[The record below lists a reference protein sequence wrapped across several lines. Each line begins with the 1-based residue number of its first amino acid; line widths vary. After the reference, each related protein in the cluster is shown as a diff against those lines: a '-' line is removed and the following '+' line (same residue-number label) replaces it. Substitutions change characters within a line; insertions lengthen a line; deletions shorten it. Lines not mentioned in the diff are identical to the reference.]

1 MTAERSEPPPI
12 PWRRNV
18 WVLTVSGF
26 VTFVGI
32 GFMYPLIP
40 LYLQEIGIRDAQ
52 DVRLWAGAIGTGQGI
67 SFALSAPLW
76 GMLADRVGRK
86 PMVVRAMVVSG
97 FGVASVALMQDPW
110 LILLVVTLRGSS
122 AAPGTTA
129 NALLSATV
137 PGSQL
142 TRAISAMQVAQVV
155 GMSGG
160 PMLGGVLVGLVGM
173 RVTFLIGGAIS
184 LLAGLLVLMFVVERF
199 ERPERSAARPSVFQN
214 AAAALKGPLMVLVA
228 LQGLL
233 WMVGNGTIPIM
244 TLHVQD
250 LGGTESAALTTGII
264 QGLFSAAAVVGI
276 VATSRLIDRF
286 GFRAVLLWASVG
298 FGAMFIPQGLAT
310 NVVALGMA
318 RMVQGVFFG
327 LIGPAVQSLVGLAAP
342 PDRRATAYGTLATF
356 SGGGGALGPMSLGA
370 VAAVVSLP
378 ASFFVA
384 ALLVVPV
391 VVLVLTKLD
400 ISKILR
406 SAEAAEAT
414 GHRS

>member
-1 MTAERSEPPPI
+1 LPPI

-18 WVLTVSGF
+18 WVLTFSGF

-40 LYLQEIGIRDAQ
+40 LYLQQIGLTDQQ

-76 GMLADRVGRK
+76 GILADRVGRK
-86 PMVVRAMVVSG
+86 PMVVRAMIVSG
-97 FGVASVALMQDPW
+97 FGVAAVALMRDPW
-110 LILLVVTLRGSS
+110 LILLVVTLRSS
-122 AAPGTTA
+122 AAAPGTTA

-137 PGSQL
+137 PSAQL
-142 TRAISAMQVAQVV
+142 TRAIAWMQAAQVV

-160 PMLGGVLVGLVGM
+160 PMLGGVLVGFVGM
-173 RVTFLIGGAIS
+173 QTTFLIGGAIS
-184 LLAGLLVLMFVVERF
+184 VLAGILVLLFVVERF
-199 ERPERSAARPSVFQN
+199 ERPVRTGPRLSVFQN

-233 WMVGNGTIPIM
+233 WMVGNGTVPIM
-244 TLHVQD
+244 TLHVQE

-276 VATSRLIDRF
+276 VATARLIDRF
-286 GFRAVLLWASVG
+286 GFRPVLLWASVG
-298 FGAMFIPQGLAT
+298 FGALFVPQGMAT
-310 NVVALGMA
+310 NVFTLGAA
-318 RMVQGVFFG
+318 RMAQGVFFG
-327 LIGPAVQSLVGLAAP
+327 LIGPAVQTLVGLAAP

-384 ALLVVPV
+384 GVLVVPV
-391 VVLVLTKLD
+391 VVMVLTKLD
-400 ISKILR
+400 IGAILR
-406 SAEAAEAT
+406 AAEAAEGRAA
-414 GHRS
+414 RAPQAD

>member
-1 MTAERSEPPPI
+1 MPPI

-18 WVLTVSGF
+18 WVLTFTGF

-40 LYLQEIGIRDAQ
+40 LYLQEIGINDAQ

-76 GMLADRVGRK
+76 GILADRVGRK

-97 FGVASVALMQDPW
+97 FGVASVSLMRDPW
-110 LILLVVTLRGSS
+110 LILLVVTLRAS
-122 AAPGTTA
+122 ASAPGTTA

-137 PGSQL
+137 PSGQL
-142 TRAISAMQVAQVV
+142 TRAISSMQAAQVV

-160 PMLGGVLVGLVGM
+160 PMLGGLLVGLVGM
-173 RVTFLIGGAIS
+173 RTTFLIGGAIS
-184 LLAGLLVLMFVVERF
+184 VLAGILVLLFVVERF
-199 ERPERSAARPSVFQN
+199 ERLERTVARPSVFQN
-214 AAAALKGPLMVLVA
+214 AAAALRGPLMVLVA

-244 TLHVQD
+244 TLHVQE

-276 VATSRLIDRF
+276 VATSWLIDRF

-298 FGAMFIPQGLAT
+298 FGTLFIPQGLAT
-310 NVVALGMA
+310 NVVMLGAA
-318 RMVQGVFFG
+318 RMAQGVFFG

-342 PDRRATAYGTLATF
+342 SDRRATAYGTLATF

-384 ALLVVPV
+384 GLLVVPV
-391 VVLVLTKLD
+391 VVMVLTKLD

-406 SAEAAEAT
+406 AAESAEAT
-414 GHRS
+414 GNRA

>member
-1 MTAERSEPPPI
+1 LTAEPAELPPI

-18 WVLTVSGF
+18 WVLTFSGF

-40 LYLQEIGIRDAQ
+40 LYLQEIGITDSQ
-52 DVRLWAGAIGTGQGI
+52 DVRLWAGAIGTGQGV

-76 GMLADRVGRK
+76 GILADRVGRK
-86 PMVVRAMVVSG
+86 PMVVRAMIVSG
-97 FGVASVALMQDPW
+97 FGVAAVALMHDPW
-110 LILLVVTLRGSS
+110 LILLVVTLRSS
-122 AAPGTTA
+122 AAAPGTTA

-137 PGSQL
+137 PASQL
-142 TRAISAMQVAQVV
+142 TRAISSMQAAQVV

-160 PMLGGVLVGLVGM
+160 PMLGGVLVGFVGM
-173 RVTFLIGGAIS
+173 QTTFLIGGAIS
-184 LLAGLLVLMFVVERF
+184 VLAGILVLLFVVERF
-199 ERPERSAARPSVFQN
+199 ERPEQTAARPSVFQN

-244 TLHVQD
+244 TLHVQE

-298 FGAMFIPQGLAT
+298 FGALFIPQGMST
-310 NVVALGMA
+310 NVVTLGAA
-318 RMVQGVFFG
+318 RMAQGVFFG
-327 LIGPAVQSLVGLAAP
+327 LIGPAVQTLVGLAAP

-384 ALLVVPV
+384 GLLVVPV

-400 ISKILR
+400 ISKILQA
-406 SAEAAEAT
+406 AEAAEAT
-414 GHRS
+414 GNRG

>member
-1 MTAERSEPPPI
+1 MTAERAEPPPI

-18 WVLTVSGF
+18 WVLTFSGF

-40 LYLQEIGIRDAQ
+40 LYLQQIGITDAQ

-76 GMLADRVGRK
+76 GILADRVGRK

-97 FGVASVALMQDPW
+97 FGVASVALMHDPW
-110 LILLVVTLRGSS
+110 LILVVVTLRAS
-122 AAPGTTA
+122 ASAPGTTA

-137 PGSQL
+137 PSGQL
-142 TRAISAMQVAQVV
+142 TRAISSMQAAQVV

-160 PMLGGVLVGLVGM
+160 PMLGG
-173 RVTFLIGGAIS
+173 TFLIGGAIS
-184 LLAGLLVLMFVVERF
+184 VLAGILVLLFVVERF
-199 ERPERSAARPSVFQN
+199 ERPEQTAGRPSVFQN

-244 TLHVQD
+244 TLHVQE

-264 QGLFSAAAVVGI
+264 QGLFSGAAVVGI
-276 VATSRLIDRF
+276 VATARLIDRF

-298 FGAMFIPQGLAT
+298 FGALFVPQGLAT
-310 NVVALGMA
+310 NVVALGAA
-318 RMVQGVFFG
+318 RMAQGVFFG

-384 ALLVVPV
+384 GLLVVPV

-400 ISKILR
+400 IGRILQAAR
-406 SAEAAEAT
+406 AAEAT
-414 GHRS
+414 EATEAAEGR